1 MSVIANNLL
10 GFELVMH
17 WWKDEWG
24 AYKQHVCNKWTKD
37 ILLEYSFELT
47 QRRVEVV
54 VDVFEESVVFADF
67 GADVDGQRLE
77 RVHLS
82 SKLLFKLVVLQ
93 DERKLFSR
101 ILPQNSPVTLD

>member
-1 MSVIANNLL
+1 MVHL
-10 GFELVMH
+10 
-17 WWKDEWG
+17 K
-24 AYKQHVCNKWTKD
+24 
-37 ILLEYSFELT
+37 LT

-93 DERKLFSR
+93 DEKSR
-101 ILPQNSPVTLD
+101 LVEFYHKTAQ